1 MTVMDIEDNISY
13 TLVEASR
20 LLNVSL
26 AQLHEYIQ
34 SNKIE
39 VRKTDYSE
47 RIRGKELK
55 RFLEKYSGL
64 ITD

>member
-1 MTVMDIEDNISY
+1 MDIEDNISY
-13 TLVEASR
+13 TLVEASQ

-26 AQLHEYIQ
+26 TQLHTYIK

-47 RIRGKELK
+47 RIRGKELR
-55 RFLEKYSGL
+55 RFLDKHPGL
-64 ITD
+64 IED

>member
-1 MTVMDIEDNISY
+1 MNIEDNISY
-13 TLVEASR
+13 TLVEASQ
-20 LLNVSL
+20 LLNISL
-26 AQLHEYIQ
+26 AQLHAYIK

-55 RFLEKYSGL
+55 RFLDKHSG
-64 ITD
+64 IVED

>member
-1 MTVMDIEDNISY
+1 MEIEDNISY
-13 TLVEASR
+13 TLVEASH

-26 AQLHEYIQ
+26 TTLHDYIK

-55 RFLEKYSGL
+55 RFLDKHPGL
-64 ITD
+64 IED

>member
-1 MTVMDIEDNISY
+1 MDIEDNISY
-13 TLVEASR
+13 TLVEAAS
-20 LLNVSL
+20 LLNVTL
-26 AQLHEYIQ
+26 TRLHSYIE

-55 RFLEKYSGL
+55 RFLDKYSGL
-64 ITD
+64 IEDKLL

>member
-1 MTVMDIEDNISY
+1 MEIEDNISY
-13 TLVEASR
+13 TLVEASQ

-26 AQLHEYIQ
+26 TKLHDFIK

-39 VRKTDYSE
+39 IRKTDYSE

-55 RFLEKYSGL
+55 RFLDKHHGL
-64 ITD
+64 IED